1 MADFTKL
8 CDSIIDARKT
18 VNEYSNQYKEL
29 YEKSKENE
37 NARNSVYFRD
47 FLNGAFYC
55 NKNNIDIETIRNYQI
70 ERILNINALAEAQK
84 FKEGTVDVLF
94 KIKLLST
101 AESLLNTSNL
111 WPLGVTKTPEQM
123 KYERLSSEIAGFM
136 PGKAIFVGGKV
147 KENALGEETVKPTH
161 FFCVPP
167 VSAQESEAVATH
179 ITIEL
184 KQSLEQI
191 LNRTNEQAKDLKG
204 KIDELKALNDE
215 LEDRDSEA
223 LD

>member
-18 VNEYSNQYKEL
+18 VNEYNNQYKEL

-55 NKNNIDIETIRNYQI
+55 YKSNIDIETIRNYQI

-101 AESLLNTSNL
+101 AESLLNASKFQ
-111 WPLGVTKTPEQM
+111 PAKEGEVKTPEQM

-136 PGKAIFVGGKV
+136 PGMAIFVGGKV
-147 KENALGEETVKPTH
+147 KENALGEEIVKPTH
-161 FFCVPP
+161 FFSVPP

-184 KQSLEQI
+184 KQCLEQ
-191 LNRTNEQAKDLKG
+191 LLDRANEQAKDLKG
-204 KIDELKALNDE
+204 KSTNLKP
-215 LEDRDSEA
+215 
-223 LD
+223 